1 MQTALPWHTRKHF
14 TYNTATPLIHRV
26 NTYSYLPRCICD
38 DVVTM
43 SCATTKNPTFLSIL
57 KWKKLKHC
65 WSTILNHCDRPNR
78 TLQPRGK
85 KIGNEVIIKWLNICI
100 KNTLS
105 NSDTIALGIMLT
117 EVKASVFISV
127 INEACVIALKLTVI
141 KFTKYSWY
149 MRVGTSI

>member
-1 MQTALPWHTRKHF
+1 MSRRKNNYLTRAQHF
-14 TYNTATPLIHRV
+14 GVHRLCKQLSPDIPASTATPLIHRV
-26 NTYSYLPRCICD
+26 NTYSYFQRCIFN

-43 SCATTKNPTFLSIL
+43 SCATIKNPTFLSIL

-78 TLQPRGK
+78 TLKRREK

-117 EVKASVFISV
+117 EFKASVFISV
-127 INEACVIALKLTVI
+127 INEACAIAL
-141 KFTKYSWY
+141 S
-149 MRVGTSI
+149 